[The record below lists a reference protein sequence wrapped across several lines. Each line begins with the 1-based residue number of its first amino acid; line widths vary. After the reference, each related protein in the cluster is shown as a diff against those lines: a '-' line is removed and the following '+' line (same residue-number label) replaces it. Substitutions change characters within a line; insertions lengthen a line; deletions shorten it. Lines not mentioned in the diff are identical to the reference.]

1 MAVVAGSVLVALI
14 VGAPGAEGTGRPG
27 PGPHRPHIRPAPG
40 LLRAPRATPTPV
52 PSESDGR
59 LAGSTAGEGRT
70 HPGRATESAD
80 GGADDAEDADT
91 DQDDPDDTP
100 SPSVRLSIPPSP
112 WRQADA
118 ARPGRTPPP
127 PAPPPDG
134 SRESMG
140 YGDHVMRVLPLGT
153 GMTLTGL
160 GLGFFALRLRRSR

>member
-1 MAVVAGSVLVALI
+1 
-14 VGAPGAEGTGRPG
+14 GAEGTGRPG
-27 PGPHRPHIRPAPG
+27 PGPRRPHIRPVPEPDRQAARVVHPAPG
-40 LLRAPRATPTPV
+40 LLRVPRATPTPAPV

-59 LAGSTAGEGRT
+59 LAGSAAGEGRT
-70 HPGRATESAD
+70 HPGRATESVD
-80 GGADDAEDADT
+80 GGADEAEDADT

-100 SPSVRLSIPPSP
+100 TPSAGPSVLPSP

-127 PAPPPDG
+127 PVPAEDG